1 MSGSVIKTIGALGK
15 GLGVTLK
22 YFFKKPVT
30 VKYPEERRE
39 PCQRYRGTHIL
50 RMDEWGR
57 ERCVAC
63 CLCARVCPANVIT
76 IEPAEREDNE
86 KYPKK
91 FEIDLGRCIFCG
103 YCVEACPKA
112 AISMSTEY
120 ETADYHRED
129 LIYDK
134 NRLLKAD

>member
-1 MSGSVIKTIGALGK
+1 MIGSVAKGIGALAK
-15 GLGVTLK
+15 GLGVTFK
-22 YFFKKPVT
+22 YFVRKPIT

-39 PCQRYRGTHIL
+39 PYLRFRGTHVL
-50 RMDEWGR
+50 RMDDQGR

-76 IEPAEREDNE
+76 IEADEREDHQ

-112 AISMSTEY
+112 AIIMSTGF

-129 LIYDK
+129 LIFDK